1 MSEGY
6 RFRHQLRVRYAEID
20 GQMIVFNSHYLTYL
34 DIGITEYFRNLG
46 MAMTN
51 PTEKPVFDF
60 ALVKTTL
67 EFKGSGFFDD
77 ILNIYVKVSKL
88 GKSSFVTNFM
98 IRKEGETAPIVL
110 AESIYAGYDM
120 TVKRSVPIPDEVRN
134 LIETFEKTAPVLA

>member
-6 RFRHQLRVRYAEID
+6 RFCHSLRVRYAEID
-20 GQMIVFNSHYLTYL
+20 GQMIVFNSHYLTYM

-46 MAMTN
+46 MAFTVPN
-51 PTEKPVFDF
+51 EKPFFDF

-67 EFKGSGFFDD
+67 EYKGSGFFDD

-88 GKSSFVTNFM
+88 GNSSFVTHFM
-98 IRKEGETAPIVL
+98 IRKEGETTPIVL

-120 TVKRSVPIPDEVRN
+120 TVKRSVPIPDEVRD
-134 LIETFEKTAPVLA
+134 LIETFEKTAPILA